1 MANTPSISAAE
12 WEVMKTL
19 WSQYPL
25 TSQEIIDQLS
35 EPMEWSPKTVKTLLN
50 RLLKKGAIQF
60 KAEGRTYYYSPL
72 VTENDCIRAE
82 RKTFLQRI
90 YGGALSPMLAHFI
103 QDEQLTEEEID
114 ELKKLL
120 EEKR

>member
-1 MANTPSISAAE
+1 MANIPNISTAE
-12 WEVMKTL
+12 WEVMKVL
-19 WSQYPL
+19 WNQYPL
-25 TSQEIIDQLS
+25 TSQEIIDQLA
-35 EPMEWSPKTVKTLLN
+35 EPMEWNPKTVKTLLN

-60 KAEGRTYYYSPL
+60 QAEGRTYYYSPL

>member
-1 MANTPSISAAE
+1 MVNIPNISTAE
-12 WEVMKTL
+12 WEVMKVL
-19 WSQYPL
+19 WNQYPL
-25 TSQEIIDQLS
+25 TSQEIIDQLA
-35 EPMEWSPKTVKTLLN
+35 EPMEWNPKTVKTLLN

-60 KAEGRTYYYSPL
+60 QAEGRTYYYSPL

-103 QDEQLTEEEID
+103 QDEQLSEEEID

>member
-1 MANTPSISAAE
+1 MANIPNISTAE
-12 WEVMKTL
+12 WEVMKVL
-19 WSQYPL
+19 WNQYPL
-25 TSQEIIDQLS
+25 TSQEIIDQLAK
-35 EPMEWSPKTVKTLLN
+35 PMEWNPKTVKTLLN

-60 KAEGRTYYYSPL
+60 QAEGRTYYYSPL

-103 QDEQLTEEEID
+103 QDEQLSEEEID

>member
-1 MANTPSISAAE
+1 MNIPNISAAE
-12 WEVMKTL
+12 WEVMKVL
-19 WSQYPL
+19 WRKSPI
-25 TSQEIIDQLS
+25 TAQEVIDQLS
-35 EPMEWSPKTVKTLLN
+35 EPMEWSPKTVKALIN

-60 KAEGRTYYYSPL
+60 ESRGRVYYYSPL
-72 VTENDCIRAE
+72 VAEEDCIREE

-103 QDEQLTEEEID
+103 QDEQLSKEEI
-114 ELKKLL
+114 EQLKKML

>member
-1 MANTPSISAAE
+1 MASIPNISTAE
-12 WEVMKTL
+12 WEVMKVL
-19 WSQYPL
+19 WNQYPL
-25 TSQEIIDQLS
+25 TSQEIIDQLA
-35 EPMEWSPKTVKTLLN
+35 EPMEWNPKTVKTLLN

-60 KAEGRTYYYSPL
+60 QAEGRTYYYSPL

-103 QDEQLTEEEID
+103 QDEQLTKEEID

>member
-1 MANTPSISAAE
+1 MNIPNISAAE
-12 WEVMKTL
+12 WEVMKVL
-19 WSQYPL
+19 WKKSPV
-25 TSQEIIDQLS
+25 TSQEVIDQLS
-35 EPMEWSPKTVKTLLN
+35 EPMEWSPKTVKALIN

-60 KAEGRTYYYSPL
+60 EAAGRVYYYSPL
-72 VTENDCIRAE
+72 VAEEDCIREE

-103 QDEQLTEEEID
+103 QDEQLSKEEIE
-114 ELKKLL
+114 ELKKML